1 MIIST
6 KILTRELTQRGR
18 VQRTLSLPSLS
29 LGVAVAEVADL
40 ILPFSPVA
48 EAEEGHGRGQYGRL
62 WPARHIVIRMGPVGT
77 PEILPGLMDPRV
89 ANLTGTMET
98 PEHRSNTQREGLAV
112 EEALL
117 V

>member
-1 MIIST
+1 
-6 KILTRELTQRGR
+6 
-18 VQRTLSLPSLS
+18 
-29 LGVAVAEVADL
+29 
-40 ILPFSPVA
+40 
-48 EAEEGHGRGQYGRL
+48 
-62 WPARHIVIRMGPVGT
+62 MGPVGT